1 MTYKLTYYDCQG
13 RAELIR
19 LIFHAAGENFF
30 DERLN
35 EKPKDKQCRCFI
47 LFSLNRTIQKR

>member
-35 EKPKDKQCRCFI
+35 EKPKDKQCRRFY
-47 LFSLNRTIQKR
+47 FH